1 MKQLAI
7 IIDCGHDCT
16 TKKKQGGKYSPIT
29 GMEEYVF
36 NNGVGKYLERLC
48 EINKIPFINVSE
60 GNTQREVTLNE
71 RTYKANEYKKQHS
84 DYNCVYVSIHAN
96 AGGGTGS
103 EIWVHSKSI
112 PNTVNLAKS
121 TLGALCTSTAQTNR
135 GVKYGYVTNPN
146 YNFHVNRETDMVS
159 MLVECGFMD
168 SIADCYKLLDDKFRE
183 KCAVGIFKGIT
194 SFFNVETSVETV
206 ENTDYKQLYERY
218 KDKLEK
224 ISKIIEE

>member
-60 GNTQREVTLNE
+60 GNTFREVTLNE
-71 RTYKANEYKKQHS
+71 RTYKANEYKKQHP

-103 EIWVHSKSI
+103 EIWAHSKSI
-112 PNTVNLAKS
+112 PSTIKLAET
-121 TLGALCTSTAQTNR
+121 TLNALCVSTGQKTR
-135 GVKYGYVTNPN
+135 GVKKGFVSNPR
-146 YNFHVNRETDMVS
+146 YDFHVNRETNMVS

-168 SIADCYKLLDDKFRE
+168 STSDCYKLLDDKFRE
-183 KCAVGIFKGIT
+183 QCALGIFKGIA
-194 SFFNVETSVETV
+194 SFFDVGTSVETV
-206 ENTDYKQLYERY
+206 ENTDYNQLYERY
-218 KDKLEK
+218 KSKIEK